1 MHQGFDRIGTKKHR
15 LRETSS
21 VEKARGEDMTALGI
35 GAELDL
41 IDCQKLNLAIEWH
54 RFGGAYEI

>member
-1 MHQGFDRIGTKKHR
+1 MHQGLDGIGTEKHR
-15 LRETSS
+15 FRETSG

-41 IDCQKLNLAIEWH
+41 IDCQKINLAIEWH
-54 RFGGAYEI
+54 RFCGAYEI